1 MGFIP
6 FLNSYTNYQLHE
18 KTGFAAPI
26 RNFSRRKCW
35 FTKFPT
41 IEMFSNKIAF
51 MTGENASGEIIRTA
65 YHGSEKYDRPIVTAT
80 RAGSAGSW
88 AQGITPRAA
97 IRHSRP
103 KPPFDGAAVH
113 HDPNFDRRT
122 RIGDLDGHCRFERA
136 GTLRADAQLAK
147 QFRSMNFHGENLAVA
162 ILVDIEEEFGVPAA
176 DRQMKLG
183 ATDQAT
189 RAPGRDQWRT
199 GRHRYLLAE
208 EHGI

>member
-1 MGFIP
+1 
-6 FLNSYTNYQLHE
+6 
-18 KTGFAAPI
+18 
-26 RNFSRRKCW
+26 
-35 FTKFPT
+35 
-41 IEMFSNKIAF
+41 

-122 RIGDLDGHCRFERA
+122 RIGDFDGHCRFERA

>member
-1 MGFIP
+1 
-6 FLNSYTNYQLHE
+6 
-18 KTGFAAPI
+18 
-26 RNFSRRKCW
+26 
-35 FTKFPT
+35 
-41 IEMFSNKIAF
+41 MFSNKIAF

-176 DRQMKLG
+176 GRQMKLG
-183 ATDQAT
+183 GPQIRQRARPVATN
-189 RAPGRDQWRT
+189 GE
-199 GRHRYLLAE
+199 LV
-208 EHGI
+208 GIAVC